1 MLARMGTTERVI
13 SIIARV
19 TDSDEVERDHDVP
32 LYDTGI
38 LDSIG
43 TVELLVELSRE
54 FDVVLSPTEVD
65 REEWATPTRI
75 ARYVE
80 MRLGG

>member
-1 MLARMGTTERVI
+1 METTARVI

-19 TDSDEVERDHDVP
+19 TESDEVERDHDVA

-54 FDVVLSPTEVD
+54 FDVALSPAEVD
-65 REEWATPTRI
+65 REEWATPARI
-75 ARYVE
+75 AHYVE
-80 MRLGG
+80 QRLGG